1 MLYPNPCTTLDGKGQ
16 LMGWLASIT
25 LENETRHELGL
36 PRAVC
41 EYQDVFPYEPPG
53 LPLYRD
59 VDFTIELHP
68 STSPISM
75 ITNRMTPT
83 EL

>member
-1 MLYPNPCTTLDGKGQ
+1 MD
-16 LMGWLASIT
+16 
-25 LENETRHELGL
+25 ELL
-36 PRAVC
+36 
-41 EYQDVFPYEPPG
+41 G

-59 VDFTIELHP
+59 VDFTIKLHP

-75 ITNRMTPT
+75 TSHGMAPV